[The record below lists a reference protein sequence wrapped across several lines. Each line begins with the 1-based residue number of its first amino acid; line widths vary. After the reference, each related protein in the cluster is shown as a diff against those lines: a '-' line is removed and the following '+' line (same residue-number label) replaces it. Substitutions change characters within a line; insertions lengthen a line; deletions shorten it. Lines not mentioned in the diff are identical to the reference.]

1 MGEKYFD
8 WKELS
13 ASCGGILFPVEAMET
28 ILLLNIKS
36 GKVWL
41 SKQCARLLMGK
52 GEIKAEMTVDEF
64 EQHLQMGGRHIFR
77 QGVQRILDKKVN
89 SASCHAMIQN
99 QYEVVS
105 SMIYLYYIPECDAIL
120 GHVSA
125 DYDALKEYEQ
135 HMQDVITELKHTQ
148 MINELTM
155 EGASD
160 YIYQLDL
167 VNNVC
172 TFSSKALEVLPLE
185 SPTFS
190 DAMNRVLSF
199 IIPEDRQVFLDSF
212 TPFLTGQ
219 SDRHKAEYRVLTK
232 QGEIMWIACKGKGIH
247 DENGRPIMIAGSLLD
262 ITERKKDEEKMERM
276 LYYDSLTGL
285 KNRYC
290 FEKEMEAYLGERD
303 ITGCFLCISIHK
315 FKLYND
321 LFGHNFG
328 DKILKDFAN
337 MLGLFFSGARGIYR
351 FSGDE
356 FLVHLQEIKKDQILA
371 KLVPFQAVLKKNREI
386 DGRRVYVNA
395 YFAAVAYPEHG
406 RNVEELLKNA
416 HRCMYR
422 MPRNEEGDVVFSSGM
437 VNNED
442 SKQFFLENELRK
454 DMENQYQNFRVV
466 YQPIVHVEQNNS
478 KWIGAEA
485 LLRYSNPE
493 IPNLNQMDLI
503 RTLEYSGLI
512 IPIGRWVI
520 AQAVHEC
527 SKWNRMGK
535 SKIVHV
541 NLSAQQVSDV
551 GLVEYIRD
559 LCNEEQLEPSNLVME
574 LTETSMLSNFENAT
588 AFCNDLL
595 QLGVRVALDDFGTGY
610 SSFNYLKNLPINQIK
625 IDRSYVQNLQ
635 ENQYNQTFISFMQ
648 QLSRQLDLEM
658 CVEGVETQEE
668 FDVVKNKGIS
678 LIQGYYF
685 EKPMESEMISRE
697 FLKRTIQA

>member
-1 MGEKYFD
+1 
-8 WKELS
+8 
-13 ASCGGILFPVEAMET
+13 
-28 ILLLNIKS
+28 
-36 GKVWL
+36 
-41 SKQCARLLMGK
+41 
-52 GEIKAEMTVDEF
+52 
-64 EQHLQMGGRHIFR
+64 
-77 QGVQRILDKKVN
+77 
-89 SASCHAMIQN
+89 
-99 QYEVVS
+99 
-105 SMIYLYYIPECDAIL
+105 
-120 GHVSA
+120 
-125 DYDALKEYEQ
+125 
-135 HMQDVITELKHTQ
+135 
-148 MINELTM
+148 
-155 EGASD
+155 
-160 YIYQLDL
+160 
-167 VNNVC
+167 
-172 TFSSKALEVLPLE
+172 
-185 SPTFS
+185 
-190 DAMNRVLSF
+190 
-199 IIPEDRQVFLDSF
+199 
-212 TPFLTGQ
+212 
-219 SDRHKAEYRVLTK
+219 
-232 QGEIMWIACKGKGIH
+232 
-247 DENGRPIMIAGSLLD
+247 
-262 ITERKKDEEKMERM
+262 
-276 LYYDSLTGL
+276 
-285 KNRYC
+285 
-290 FEKEMEAYLGERD
+290 
-303 ITGCFLCISIHK
+303 
-315 FKLYND
+315 
-321 LFGHNFG
+321 
-328 DKILKDFAN
+328 
-337 MLGLFFSGARGIYR
+337 
-351 FSGDE
+351 
-356 FLVHLQEIKKDQILA
+356 
-371 KLVPFQAVLKKNREI
+371 
-386 DGRRVYVNA
+386 
-395 YFAAVAYPEHG
+395 
-406 RNVEELLKNA
+406 
-416 HRCMYR
+416 MYR
-422 MPRNEEGDVVFSSGM
+422 MPRNEEGDVVFFSGM

-466 YQPIVHVEQNNS
+466 YQPIIQVEQNNS

-559 LCNEEQLEPSNLVME
+559 LCKEEQLEPSNLVME

-648 QLSRQLDLEM
+648 QLSGQLDLEM